1 VSALSV
7 FAHALHHL
15 KNHALMELSDQT
27 GSNVAVEDVR
37 WVVTVPAIWKQ
48 PAKQFMRE
56 AAYQV
61 KDCLC
66 TQFSKSLLLFVNIA
80 CFNTIC
86 TTSTCY
92 NTDFAY
98 QV

>member
-1 VSALSV
+1 LNRNIELHAANGKAVSALAI
-7 FAHALHHL
+7 FAHALHHF
-15 KNHALMELSDQT
+15 KNHALLDLSDQT

-61 KDCLC
+61 KD
-66 TQFSKSLLLFVNIA
+66 
-80 CFNTIC
+80 
-86 TTSTCY
+86 
-92 NTDFAY
+92 
-98 QV
+98 

>member
-1 VSALSV
+1 MSALTV
-7 FAHALHHL
+7 FTYALHHM
-15 KNHALMELSDQT
+15 KIHALIELSDQT
-27 GSNVAVEDVR
+27 GSNVAIEDVR

-66 TQFSKSLLLFVNIA
+66 QSPYCL
-80 CFNTIC
+80 
-86 TTSTCY
+86 
-92 NTDFAY
+92 
-98 QV
+98 

>member
-1 VSALSV
+1 
-7 FAHALHHL
+7 
-15 KNHALMELSDQT
+15 MSDQT

-61 KDCLC
+61 KI
-66 TQFSKSLLLFVNIA
+66 FFFVNA
-80 CFNTIC
+80 LSVGLSTMGSY
-86 TTSTCY
+86 TTDTTNKCHVRII
-92 NTDFAY
+92 Y
-98 QV
+98 Q

>member
-1 VSALSV
+1 LNRNTELKAANGQPVSALTV
-7 FAHALHHL
+7 FAHALHHF
-15 KNHALMELSDQT
+15 KRYALMELSDHT

-61 KDCLC
+61 RI
-66 TQFSKSLLLFVNIA
+66 FFYVNTLSVG
-80 CFNTIC
+80 CKYYGFL
-86 TTSTCY
+86 Y
-92 NTDFAY
+92 H
-98 QV
+98 